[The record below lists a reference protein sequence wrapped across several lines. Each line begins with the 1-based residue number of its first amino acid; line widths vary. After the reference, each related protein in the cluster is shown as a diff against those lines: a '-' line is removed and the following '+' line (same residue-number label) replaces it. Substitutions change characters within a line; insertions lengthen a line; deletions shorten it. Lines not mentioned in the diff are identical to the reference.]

1 MPGFCDEDQ
10 ELQDTWMDCKLISQV
25 TGTDHSIFLKTE
37 VQICLKPLL
46 SITPCSRSYL
56 RYISTVLN
64 RKPTHVL
71 V

>member
-1 MPGFCDEDQ
+1 
-10 ELQDTWMDCKLISQV
+10 MDCKLLSQV
-25 TGTDHSIFLKTE
+25 TGTDRGIFLKTE

-46 SITPCSRSYL
+46 SITPRSCCYL
-56 RYISTVLN
+56 RYIRTVLN